1 MREIEIHE
9 KLRHLTMLQ
18 IESLMNKYYNGVKA
32 SDIIKEYNI
41 DTTSSKL
48 YTLFP
53 PIIYTLFPPII
64 CEDIICPVCNEPMYK
79 ERDSKSSYSWNKK
92 KPFCAICGHT
102 DEIICKCNYCIAER
116 EKVRKLNEERKV
128 RILQEK
134 REKIKKVY
142 DLNIVPVNYSELNFR
157 EKVFL
162 GALLRTSLSE
172 DMEVILPLNDAERE
186 LAPTIGYIKEILSYL
201 IGRGVVSVDSNSSID
216 AFLDSNEE
224 KDIEFPNVYYITMV
238 KYRINIVGDE
248 DIKNILSK
256 IINPKS
262 FSDADKEDALNIW
275 KEIALEECIEYFEY
289 QMKSVR
295 FDFNIGEKTI
305 AIFKDLLENFSVSQI
320 YGIIYKSVA
329 NATKYYQESSV
340 SKKQAANSVIGG
352 CQRYAERAMI
362 NNWELAKYSRI
373 KELPQ
378 SMISEFFFDRVIGV
392 GSLGFNMPPSEL

>member
-48 YTLFP
+48 YS
-53 PIIYTLFPPII
+53 LFPPII

-201 IGRGVVSVDSNSSID
+201 IGRGVISVDSNSSIY

-248 DIKNILSK
+248 EIKNILSK

-352 CQRYAERAMI
+352 CQRYAERTMI
-362 NNWELAKYSRI
+362 NNWELAKYSKI

>member
-48 YTLFP
+48 
-53 PIIYTLFPPII
+53 YTLFPPII

-378 SMISEFFFDRVIGV
+378 SMTSEFFFDRVIGV

>member
-1 MREIEIHE
+1 
-9 KLRHLTMLQ
+9 MLQ

-48 YTLFP
+48 
-53 PIIYTLFPPII
+53 YTLFPPII

-201 IGRGVVSVDSNSSID
+201 IGRGVISVDSNSSID

-248 DIKNILSK
+248 EIKNILSK

-295 FDFNIGEKTI
+295 FYFNIGEKTI

-352 CQRYAERAMI
+352 CQRYAERTMI
-362 NNWELAKYSRI
+362 NNWELAKYSKI

>member
-1 MREIEIHE
+1 MIEIEIHE

-48 YTLFP
+48 
-53 PIIYTLFPPII
+53 YTLFPPII

-201 IGRGVVSVDSNSSID
+201 IGRGIISVDSNSSID

-224 KDIEFPNVYYITMV
+224 KDIEFPNVYYINMV

-275 KEIALEECIEYFEY
+275 KDIALEECIEYFEY

-320 YGIIYKSVA
+320 YGIVYKSVA

>member
-9 KLRHLTMLQ
+9 KLRNLTMLQ

-48 YTLFP
+48 
-53 PIIYTLFPPII
+53 YTLFPPII

-238 KYRINIVGDE
+238 KYRINIVGNE

-320 YGIIYKSVA
+320 YRIIYKSVA

-362 NNWELAKYSRI
+362 NNWELAKYSRL

>member
-18 IESLMNKYYNGVKA
+18 IESLINKYYNGIKA

-48 YTLFP
+48 
-53 PIIYTLFPPII
+53 YTLFPPII

>member
-53 PIIYTLFPPII
+53 PII

-92 KPFCAICGHT
+92 KPFCAIFGHT

>member
-9 KLRHLTMLQ
+9 KLRHLTILQ
-18 IESLMNKYYNGVKA
+18 IKSLMNKYYNGVKA

-48 YTLFP
+48 
-53 PIIYTLFPPII
+53 YTLFPPII

-392 GSLGFNMPPSEL
+392 GSLGFNMPQSEL

>member
-48 YTLFP
+48 
-53 PIIYTLFPPII
+53 YTLFPPII

-116 EKVRKLNEERKV
+116 EKVRKLNEKRKV

-201 IGRGVVSVDSNSSID
+201 IGRGVISVDSNSSID

>member
-18 IESLMNKYYNGVKA
+18 IESLMNKYYNGIKA

-48 YTLFP
+48 
-53 PIIYTLFPPII
+53 YTLFPPII

-216 AFLDSNEE
+216 AFIDSNEE

-378 SMISEFFFDRVIGV
+378 SMISEFFFDKVIGV

>member
-48 YTLFP
+48 
-53 PIIYTLFPPII
+53 YTLFPPII

-172 DMEVILPLNDAERE
+172 DMEVILPINDAERE

-201 IGRGVVSVDSNSSID
+201 IGRGVISVDSNSSID

-248 DIKNILSK
+248 EIKNILSK

>member
-48 YTLFP
+48 
-53 PIIYTLFPPII
+53 YTLFPPII

-142 DLNIVPVNYSELNFR
+142 DLNIVPVNYSDLNFR

-201 IGRGVVSVDSNSSID
+201 IGRGVISVDSNSRID

-224 KDIEFPNVYYITMV
+224 KDFEFPNVYYITMV

>member
-9 KLRHLTMLQ
+9 KLRHLTMIQ

-48 YTLFP
+48 
-53 PIIYTLFPPII
+53 YTLFPPII

-102 DEIICKCNYCIAER
+102 DGIICKCNYCIAER

-201 IGRGVVSVDSNSSID
+201 IGRGIISVDPNSSID

-262 FSDADKEDALNIW
+262 FSDEDKEDALNIW

-289 QMKSVR
+289 QMEGVR

-305 AIFKDLLENFSVSQI
+305 VLFKDLLENFSVSQI
-320 YGIIYKSVA
+320 CGIIYKSVA

>member
-48 YTLFP
+48 
-53 PIIYTLFPPII
+53 YTLFPPII

-201 IGRGVVSVDSNSSID
+201 IGRGIISVDSNSSID

-378 SMISEFFFDRVIGV
+378 SMISEFLFDRVIGV

>member
-48 YTLFP
+48 
-53 PIIYTLFPPII
+53 YTLFPPII

-248 DIKNILSK
+248 EIKNILSK

-352 CQRYAERAMI
+352 CQRYAERTMI
-362 NNWELAKYSRI
+362 NNWELAKYSKI

>member
-18 IESLMNKYYNGVKA
+18 IESLMNKYYNGVKVR
-32 SDIIKEYNI
+32 DIIKEYNI

-48 YTLFP
+48 
-53 PIIYTLFPPII
+53 YTLFPPII

-116 EKVRKLNEERKV
+116 EKVRKLNEKRKV

>member
-18 IESLMNKYYNGVKA
+18 IESLMNKYYNGIKA

-48 YTLFP
+48 
-53 PIIYTLFPPII
+53 YTLFPPII

-216 AFLDSNEE
+216 AFLDSNKE

>member
-9 KLRHLTMLQ
+9 KLRHLTMIQ

-48 YTLFP
+48 
-53 PIIYTLFPPII
+53 YTLFPPII

-102 DEIICKCNYCIAER
+102 DGIICKCNYCIAER

-201 IGRGVVSVDSNSSID
+201 IGRGIISVDPNSSID

-262 FSDADKEDALNIW
+262 FSDEDKEDALNIW

-289 QMKSVR
+289 QMEGVR

-305 AIFKDLLENFSVSQI
+305 VLFKDLLENFSVSQI

>member
-48 YTLFP
+48 
-53 PIIYTLFPPII
+53 YTLFPPII

-116 EKVRKLNEERKV
+116 EKVRKLNEKRKV

>member
-48 YTLFP
+48 YTLF
-53 PIIYTLFPPII
+53 LPII

-142 DLNIVPVNYSELNFR
+142 DLNIVPVNYSDLNFR

-201 IGRGVVSVDSNSSID
+201 IGRGVISVDSNSSID

>member
-48 YTLFP
+48 
-53 PIIYTLFPPII
+53 YTLFPPII

-134 REKIKKVY
+134 IEKIKKVY

-201 IGRGVVSVDSNSSID
+201 IGRGVISVDSNSSID

-262 FSDADKEDALNIW
+262 FSDEDKEDALNIW

-289 QMKSVR
+289 QMESVR

-340 SKKQAANSVIGG
+340 SKKQAANSVIDG

-373 KELPQ
+373 RELPQ

>member
-48 YTLFP
+48 YS
-53 PIIYTLFPPII
+53 LFPPII

-201 IGRGVVSVDSNSSID
+201 IGRGVISVDSNSSID

>member
-41 DTTSSKL
+41 DTTTSKL
-48 YTLFP
+48 
-53 PIIYTLFPPII
+53 YTLFPPII

-116 EKVRKLNEERKV
+116 EKVRKLNEKRKV
-128 RILQEK
+128 TILQEK

>member
-48 YTLFP
+48 YTLF
-53 PIIYTLFPPII
+53 
-64 CEDIICPVCNEPMYK
+64 PVCNEPMYK

>member
-48 YTLFP
+48 
-53 PIIYTLFPPII
+53 YTLFPPII

-201 IGRGVVSVDSNSSID
+201 IGRGVISVDSNSSID

-248 DIKNILSK
+248 EIKNILSK

-352 CQRYAERAMI
+352 CQRYAERTMI
-362 NNWELAKYSRI
+362 NNWELAKYSKI

>member
-48 YTLFP
+48 
-53 PIIYTLFPPII
+53 YTLFPPII

-201 IGRGVVSVDSNSSID
+201 IGRGIISVDSNSRID

-262 FSDADKEDALNIW
+262 FSDEDKEDALNIW

-289 QMKSVR
+289 QMESVR

>member
-48 YTLFP
+48 
-53 PIIYTLFPPII
+53 YTLFPPII

-201 IGRGVVSVDSNSSID
+201 IGRGIISVDSNSSID

-262 FSDADKEDALNIW
+262 FSDEDKEDALNIW

-289 QMKSVR
+289 QMESVR

>member
-9 KLRHLTMLQ
+9 KLRHLTMLK

-48 YTLFP
+48 
-53 PIIYTLFPPII
+53 YTLFPPII

-201 IGRGVVSVDSNSSID
+201 IGRGVISVDSNSSID

-352 CQRYAERAMI
+352 CQRYSERAMI

>member
-18 IESLMNKYYNGVKA
+18 IESLMNKYYNGIKA

-48 YTLFP
+48 
-53 PIIYTLFPPII
+53 YTLFPPII

-378 SMISEFFFDRVIGV
+378 SMISEFFFDKVIGV

>member
-1 MREIEIHE
+1 
-9 KLRHLTMLQ
+9 MLQ

-48 YTLFP
+48 YS
-53 PIIYTLFPPII
+53 LFPPII

-201 IGRGVVSVDSNSSID
+201 IGRGVISVDSNSSID

-248 DIKNILSK
+248 EIKNILSK

-352 CQRYAERAMI
+352 CQRYAERTMI
-362 NNWELAKYSRI
+362 NNWELAKYSKI

>member
-48 YTLFP
+48 
-53 PIIYTLFPPII
+53 YTLFPPII

-116 EKVRKLNEERKV
+116 EKVKKLNEERKV

-295 FDFNIGEKTI
+295 FDFNMGEKTI

-329 NATKYYQESSV
+329 NATKYYQENSV

-373 KELPQ
+373 KELSQ

-392 GSLGFNMPPSEL
+392 GSLGFNMPPYEL

>member
-48 YTLFP
+48 
-53 PIIYTLFPPII
+53 YTLFPPII

-201 IGRGVVSVDSNSSID
+201 IGRGVISVDSNSSID

-248 DIKNILSK
+248 DINNILSK

-340 SKKQAANSVIGG
+340 SKKQAANSVIGC